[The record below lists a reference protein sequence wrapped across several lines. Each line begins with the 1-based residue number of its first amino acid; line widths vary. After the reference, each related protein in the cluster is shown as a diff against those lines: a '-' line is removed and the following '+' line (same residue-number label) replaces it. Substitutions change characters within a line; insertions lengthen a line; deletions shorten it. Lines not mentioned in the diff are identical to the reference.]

1 MEADNDDG
9 AISDTPKFP
18 KSKILLPPVFAS
30 SNAPFMCGDEDK
42 RGDPLKDGGKL
53 SDTVAARTLDDG
65 ERGDEEEE
73 SGAPLDELPSP
84 RISLPSAVDANSR
97 SESMRY

>member
-1 MEADNDDG
+1 MEADTDEG

-53 SDTVAARTLDDG
+53 SDTVAARTLDEG

-73 SGAPLDELPSP
+73 PGAPLDKLLSP
-84 RISLPSAVDANSR
+84 RTSLTSAVEANSR

>member
-1 MEADNDDG
+1 MEADTDEG

-53 SDTVAARTLDDG
+53 SDTVAARTL
-65 ERGDEEEE
+65 
-73 SGAPLDELPSP
+73 
-84 RISLPSAVDANSR
+84 
-97 SESMRY
+97 